1 MFLKLFEPIFAAL
14 KKDLKIGLISILIV
28 VCIVVVVYSEKR
40 IDEARDDCV
49 EERRADKATIAAK
62 DSELR
67 EYRIELQKYLFEE
80 LRLSKQTQQNDSII
94 REAATKDINKIMP

>member
-14 KKDLKIGLISILIV
+14 KKDLKIGLIAILIV
-28 VCIVVVVYSEKR
+28 VCIVVVAYSEKR
-40 IDEARDDCV
+40 IDDARDDCV

-80 LRLSKQTQQNDSII
+80 LRLSKQIQQNDSAI
-94 REAATKDINKIMP
+94 RKATTKDINKILP